1 MRNHQDADT
10 LVVQALE
17 QLHDLFAGMGVE
29 RSGRLI
35 GQQNFR
41 MVDDRSCNRHSLFLA
56 AGKLGWFETHT
67 VAEPHPLE
75 GNRRPLSSLFFRH
88 ARIRQ
93 RQAYIF
99 HCALSCKE
107 LEVLEDKAD
116 FLQADVRHLIVTAFA
131 DVLSVEDQPSARRL
145 VEAADNIHQCCF
157 SGTGRT
163 HDRNVLAFFHG
174 EVDVFQNRNRDFAL
188 HIFFTDIL

>member
-41 MVDDRSCNRHSLFLA
+41 IVDDRSCNRHSLFLA

-157 SGTGRT
+157 SGTRRT